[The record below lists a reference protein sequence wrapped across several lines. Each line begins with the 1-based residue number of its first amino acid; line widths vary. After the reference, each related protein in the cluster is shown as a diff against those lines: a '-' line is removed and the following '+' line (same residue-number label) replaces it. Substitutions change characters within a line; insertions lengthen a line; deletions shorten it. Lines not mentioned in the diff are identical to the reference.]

1 LKVKKTSNRNAGIGK
16 ITIARI
22 ISRTNGTPRL
32 PSVKLLMFFIITALS
47 KPKPHSICQK
57 NGKYK

>member
-47 KPKPHSICQK
+47 NFYHAHKPIKSK
-57 NGKYK
+57 K